1 MSGIGEESLVLSLIS
16 SIISI
21 IETTKQV
28 YDAIEDESGLPKN
41 FKKSATKLP
50 LISQLFEDTERYINK
65 ATDESI
71 KATFTPTLKI
81 AKFRPCNFRSCL
93 KKLCQTGVNRGGIDI
108 WGILD
113 DLQLLATRFPQVITS
128 RGKEKLENAI
138 EEVAKMEPSLPDGFE
153 QMPAY
158 AHYGSGAQNNN
169 TGDGIQNNNNGAG
182 NQNNG
187 PGQQFI
193 GTNHINPQYISCKC
207 RGDVS
212 LLWIKGGAGKDESTV
227 VTYFFCQNAD
237 YELNTL
243 QAIIKV

>member
-1 MSGIGEESLVLSLIS
+1 MSDIGEASLILGTIS

-21 IETTKQV
+21 VETTKQV
-28 YDAIEDESGLPKN
+28 YDAIEDEAGLPKN

-50 LISQLFEDTERYINK
+50 LISQLLEDAERYINT
-65 ATDESI
+65 ATDELI
-71 KATFTPTLKI
+71 KAAITSDLEDCKI
-81 AKFRPCNFRSCL
+81 QAIQLQWLFEKVMPKGSDSRWDRYVKAARTIG
-93 KKLCQTGVNRGGIDI
+93 KKGRVESLVG
-108 WGILD
+108 GILD
-113 DLQLLATRFPQVITS
+113 DLHLLVTRFPQLMTS

-169 TGDGIQNNNNGAG
+169 TGGGTQNNNNSAG

-193 GTNHINPQYISCKC
+193 GTNHI
-207 RGDVS
+207 
-212 LLWIKGGAGKDESTV
+212 STPSNS
-227 VTYFFCQNAD
+227 Q
-237 YELNTL
+237 L
-243 QAIIKV
+243 QHK